1 MKNHNRDESQRASS
15 VQSAGSDQSANPDI
29 IIVNGTT
36 PGNDENVSD
45 TNASASDENENV
57 SDTNTSAFEEKM
69 RTSDNNANDFDK
81 NESVFDENENASDIN
96 ESALDKPVYNV
107 KKVFPKKRT
116 HKIKTLLI
124 GLMSVVL
131 ICTITLSVFVWKM
144 LSKTNQTIIPIV
156 TGGGV
161 SEGFLDGMADIDDD
175 NTNSSAT
182 NNAGGAAVIEKWGNG
197 RVKVY
202 VDPNFPITMVPQ
214 KDPNVENILI
224 IGLDSRTASD
234 RQARTDSIILVSVDK
249 TNKAIKLT
257 SFMRDTQVKI
267 PGRTAPNKI
276 NAAYAFGGIGLLI
289 NTMNLNFDLDIQKFA
304 MVDFLSAENIINAAG
319 GVTINVTKGEVVEI
333 NANMEFTN
341 TIFTK
346 FSTPS
351 ENLTKSGSQLL
362 DGRQA
367 VSYGRIRHIGND
379 QGRTLRQRTVL
390 SALIVSFKAAPVSR
404 KMAVFDTVFQSFETS
419 LSKSEMVFFAFDA
432 LSAIK
437 NIQQYRVPEDG
448 MYTTNKSNYQLV
460 TDFDK
465 QNPAL
470 YNFIWG
476 NTGNNSTS
484 LPDEIPDPTT
494 EPTTISDSSLESGDW
509 DSSST
514 SIPDSS
520 SDSSSSSNSTSDIS
534 GSLSGSSKSSS
545 SSSGLN

>member
-1 MKNHNRDESQRASS
+1 MKNHNQDKNQSASS
-15 VQSAGSDQSANPDI
+15 VQSANPDI
-29 IIVNGTT
+29 MIENGTA
-36 PGNDENVSD
+36 P
-45 TNASASDENENV
+45 
-57 SDTNTSAFEEKM
+57 
-69 RTSDNNANDFDK
+69 DK
-81 NESVFDENENASDIN
+81 PVN

-107 KKVFPKKRT
+107 KKVSPKKRT
-116 HKIKTLLI
+116 HKIKKLLI

-161 SEGFLDGMADIDDD
+161 SEGFLDSMAEIDDD
-175 NTNSSAT
+175 NANSSVT
-182 NNAGGAAVIEKWGNG
+182 NNTGGAAVIEKWGNG

-214 KDPNVENILI
+214 KDPNVENILV

-234 RQARTDSIILVSVDK
+234 RQARTDSIIIVSVDK

-267 PGRTAPNKI
+267 PGRTTPTKI

-319 GVTINVTKGEVVEI
+319 GVTINVTKGEVAEI
-333 NANMEFTN
+333 NGSLAVANIM
-341 TIFTK
+341 
-346 FSTPS
+346 FSKVTTPS
-351 ENLTKSGSQLL
+351 ADLTKSGSQLL

-390 SALIVSFKAAPVSR
+390 SALIVSFKAAPGSR
-404 KMAVFDTVFQSFETS
+404 KMTVFDTVFQSFETS

-448 MYTTNKSNYQLV
+448 MYKTNMSNYQLV

-470 YNFIWG
+470 HNFIWG
-476 NTGNNSTS
+476 NVGSGITS
-484 LPDEIPDPTT
+484 LPDESPDSTT
-494 EPTTISDSSLESGDW
+494 VST
-509 DSSST
+509 DSSSMSET
-514 SIPDSS
+514 DSVDSSSSSGDS
-520 SDSSSSSNSTSDIS
+520 SDSSSSSVSTSSASDN
-534 GSLSGSSKSSS
+534 SSS
-545 SSSGLN
+545 SSSSSVN